1 MDPEL
6 IIDMAA
12 LGIMALLPIGL
23 CILFMRIDAWW
34 QEWLRRTGRDKEWNR
49 ENHCAK

>member
-1 MDPEL
+1 MDTQL

-23 CILFMRIDAWW
+23 CILFMWIDQKW
-34 QEWLRRTGRDKEWNR
+34 QAWLRRRGDQWDTEK
-49 ENHCAK
+49 HCVK

>member
-23 CILFMRIDAWW
+23 CILFMWIDQKW
-34 QEWLRRTGRDKEWNR
+34 QAWLRRRGDEWNSQK
-49 ENHCAK
+49 HCLK

>member
-1 MDPEL
+1 MDTQL

-23 CILFMRIDAWW
+23 CILFMWIDQKW
-34 QEWLRRTGRDKEWNR
+34 QAWLRRRGDQWNT
-49 ENHCAK
+49 EKHCVK

>member
-1 MDPEL
+1 MDPQL

-23 CILFMRIDAWW
+23 CILFMWIDQKW
-34 QEWLRRTGRDKEWNR
+34 QAWLRRTGRDKEWNR

>member
-23 CILFMRIDAWW
+23 CILFMWIDQKW
-34 QEWLRRTGRDKEWNR
+34 QAWLRRRGDEWDN
-49 ENHCAK
+49 EKHCVK

>member
-1 MDPEL
+1 MDTQL

-23 CILFMRIDAWW
+23 CILFMWIDQKW
-34 QEWLRRTGRDKEWNR
+34 QAWLRRRGDEWDSQK
-49 ENHCAK
+49 HCLK

>member
-23 CILFMRIDAWW
+23 CILFMWIDQKW
-34 QEWLRRTGRDKEWNR
+34 QAWLRRRDDEWDT
-49 ENHCAK
+49 EKHCVK

>member
-1 MDPEL
+1 MDTQL

-23 CILFMRIDAWW
+23 CILFMWIDQKW
-34 QEWLRRTGRDKEWNR
+34 QAWLRRRGDEWNSQK
-49 ENHCAK
+49 HCLK

>member
-1 MDPEL
+1 MDTQL

-23 CILFMRIDAWW
+23 CILFMWIDQKW
-34 QEWLRRTGRDKEWNR
+34 QAWLRRRGDEWDSR
-49 ENHCAK
+49 KHCVK

>member
-23 CILFMRIDAWW
+23 CILFMWIDQKW
-34 QEWLRRTGRDKEWNR
+34 QAWLRRRGDEWDSQK
-49 ENHCAK
+49 HCLK

>member
-23 CILFMRIDAWW
+23 CILFMWIDQKW
-34 QEWLRRTGRDKEWNR
+34 QAWLRRRGDEWDT
-49 ENHCAK
+49 EKHCLK

>member
-23 CILFMRIDAWW
+23 CILFMWIDQKW
-34 QEWLRRTGRDKEWNR
+34 QAWLRRRGDQWDTEK
-49 ENHCAK
+49 HCVK

>member
-6 IIDMAA
+6 IIDMAV

-23 CILFMRIDAWW
+23 CILFMWIDQKW
-34 QEWLRRTGRDKEWNR
+34 QAWLRRRGDQWDTEK
-49 ENHCAK
+49 HCVK

>member
-23 CILFMRIDAWW
+23 CILFMWIDQKW
-34 QEWLRRTGRDKEWNR
+34 QAWLRRRGDEWDT
-49 ENHCAK
+49 EKHCVK